1 MKFPDDMDDIFEE
14 LKDLTSLQR
23 HTLKQR
29 YRFLMKEYR
38 QRCILYSIM
47 FYCFRII
54 MTVGSLTVP
63 AILSVQVSSSSGNI
77 YWITWTIS
85 LAVTT
90 ANGVMTLF
98 RIDKQFFTLHATAE
112 RLRSETWQY
121 LQLAGRYS
129 GHYGNHSPTHSNQ
142 FVYYCSQLEKIN
154 MKRVNDEYI
163 KMNEEHH
170 PPPQMAGGTHMQK
183 RSETMVPSP
192 PENASSV
199 GSYAERKDSISTIE
213 DVRTK
218 KDTKE
223 KDTITLQVFD
233 HEQTPVSEPSVTRFP
248 LLPESPRLQR
258 ESSVGLGARVQS
270 GALQ

>member
-1 MKFPDDMDDIFEE
+1 METMKFPDDMDDLFEE
-14 LKDLTSLQR
+14 LKDLTALQR
-23 HTLKQR
+23 HTLKHR
-29 YRFLMKEYR
+29 YRFLMREYK
-38 QRCILYSIM
+38 QRCILYSVM

-63 AILSVQVSSSSGNI
+63 AVLSVQETSGSNNI

-90 ANGVMTLF
+90 ANGIMTLF

-129 GHYGNHSPTHSNQ
+129 GHYGHHSPTHSNQ
-142 FVYYCSQLEKIN
+142 FVFYCSQLEKIN

-163 KMNEEHH
+163 KMNEENN
-170 PPPQMAGGTHMQK
+170 PPPQMVGKTPMQK

-192 PENASSV
+192 PDNASSE
-199 GSYAERKDSISTIE
+199 GSVVERKDSISTIE
-213 DVRTK
+213 DARSSK
-218 KDTKE
+218 KDTKT

-233 HEQTPVSEPSVTRFP
+233 KGETPVSEPSVARFP
-248 LLPESPRLQR
+248 FLPESPR
-258 ESSVGLGARVQS
+258 V
-270 GALQ
+270 